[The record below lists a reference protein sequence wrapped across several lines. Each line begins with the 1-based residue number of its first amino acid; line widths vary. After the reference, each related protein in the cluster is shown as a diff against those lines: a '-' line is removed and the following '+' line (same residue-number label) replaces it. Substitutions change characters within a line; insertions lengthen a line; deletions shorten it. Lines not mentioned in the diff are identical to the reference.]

1 MIALASIAVT
11 RSRQHGGRT
20 MHAWCTRTAV
30 IVTTLTL
37 MPWTTMAAD
46 KSTKTSGH
54 TATVSAT
61 VGSEAKVN
69 INTAGVKELTTLDGI
84 RPKVAERIVAY
95 REAHG
100 PFKKAEDL
108 RKVEGVGKAVFERNR
123 ERVVTK

>member
-1 MIALASIAVT
+1 
-11 RSRQHGGRT
+11 

-30 IVTTLTL
+30 IVTALTL

-69 INTAGVKELTTLDGI
+69 INTAGVKELATLDGI
-84 RPKVAERIVAY
+84 RPKIAERIVAY

-108 RKVEGVGKAVFERNR
+108 RKVDGVGKTVFERNR

>member
-1 MIALASIAVT
+1 
-11 RSRQHGGRT
+11 

-30 IVTTLTL
+30 IVTALTL

-69 INTAGVKELTTLDGI
+69 INTAGVKELATLDGI

-108 RKVEGVGKAVFERNR
+108 RKVDGVGKAVFERNR

>member
-1 MIALASIAVT
+1 
-11 RSRQHGGRT
+11 

-30 IVTTLTL
+30 IVTALTL

-69 INTAGVKELTTLDGI
+69 INTAGVKELATLDGI
-84 RPKVAERIVAY
+84 RPKLAERIVAY

-100 PFKKAEDL
+100 PFKKPEDL
-108 RKVEGVGKAVFERNR
+108 RKVDGVGKAVFERNR

>member
-1 MIALASIAVT
+1 
-11 RSRQHGGRT
+11 

-30 IVTTLTL
+30 IVTALTL
-37 MPWTTMAAD
+37 IPWTTMAAD
-46 KSTKTSGH
+46 KSTKPSGH

-69 INTAGVKELTTLDGI
+69 INTAGVKELVTLDGI
-84 RPKVAERIVAY
+84 RPKIAERIVAY

-108 RKVEGVGKAVFERNR
+108 RKVDGVGKAVFERNR

>member
-1 MIALASIAVT
+1 
-11 RSRQHGGRT
+11 

-30 IVTTLTL
+30 IVIALTL

-69 INTAGVKELTTLDGI
+69 INTAGVKELSTLDGI

-100 PFKKAEDL
+100 PFKKPEDL
-108 RKVEGVGKAVFERNR
+108 KKVDGVGKAVFERNR

>member
-1 MIALASIAVT
+1 
-11 RSRQHGGRT
+11 

-30 IVTTLTL
+30 IVTALTL
-37 MPWTTMAAD
+37 IPWTTMAAD

-61 VGSEAKVN
+61 VGSEGKVN
-69 INTAGVKELTTLDGI
+69 INTAGVKELATLDGI

-100 PFKKAEDL
+100 PFKKPEDL
-108 RKVEGVGKAVFERNR
+108 KKVDGVGKAVFERNR

>member
-1 MIALASIAVT
+1 
-11 RSRQHGGRT
+11 

-84 RPKVAERIVAY
+84 RPKVAERIVVY

>member
-1 MIALASIAVT
+1 
-11 RSRQHGGRT
+11 

-30 IVTTLTL
+30 IVTALTL

-100 PFKKAEDL
+100 PFKKPEDL
-108 RKVEGVGKAVFERNR
+108 KKVDGVGKAVFERNR

>member
-1 MIALASIAVT
+1 
-11 RSRQHGGRT
+11 

-30 IVTTLTL
+30 IVTALML
-37 MPWTTMAAD
+37 MPWTAMAAD

-69 INTAGVKELTTLDGI
+69 INTAGVKELATLDGI
-84 RPKVAERIVAY
+84 RPKIAERIVVY

-100 PFKKAEDL
+100 PFKKPEDL
-108 RKVEGVGKAVFERNR
+108 RKVDGVGKAVFERNR

>member
-1 MIALASIAVT
+1 
-11 RSRQHGGRT
+11 

-30 IVTTLTL
+30 LVTALTLTT
-37 MPWTTMAAD
+37 PWTTMAAD
-46 KSTKTSGH
+46 RSAKTSGH
-54 TATVSAT
+54 TATMSAT

-69 INTAGVKELTTLDGI
+69 INTAGVKELATLDGI

-100 PFKKAEDL
+100 PFKKPEDL

>member
-1 MIALASIAVT
+1 
-11 RSRQHGGRT
+11 

-30 IVTTLTL
+30 IVTAL
-37 MPWTTMAAD
+37 MLAPWTAMAAD
-46 KSTKTSGH
+46 RSTKTSDH
-54 TATVSAT
+54 TATVSST

-84 RPKVAERIVAY
+84 RPKLAERIVAY

-100 PFKKAEDL
+100 PFKKPEDL
-108 RKVEGVGKAVFERNR
+108 KKVDGVGKAVFERNR

>member
-1 MIALASIAVT
+1 
-11 RSRQHGGRT
+11 

-30 IVTTLTL
+30 IVTALTL
-37 MPWTTMAAD
+37 IPWTTMAAD
-46 KSTKTSGH
+46 KSTKTSDR

-69 INTAGVKELTTLDGI
+69 INTAGVKELATLDGI
-84 RPKVAERIVAY
+84 RPKVAERIVTY

-100 PFKKAEDL
+100 PFKKPEDL